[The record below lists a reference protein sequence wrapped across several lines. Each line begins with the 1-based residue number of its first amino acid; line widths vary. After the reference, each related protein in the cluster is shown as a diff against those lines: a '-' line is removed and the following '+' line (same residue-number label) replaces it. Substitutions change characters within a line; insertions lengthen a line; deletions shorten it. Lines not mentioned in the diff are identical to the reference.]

1 MTPQQRK
8 EAARYL
14 KAFDFSGLFT
24 DPSIGWNWPDSGN
37 RLKVPSVQGFRELEV
52 IAEKKG
58 VKVLLVPP
66 LANGS
71 IMPSDER
78 KKLEVAV
85 TPLAAEH
92 LLIFVDQAKTRQ
104 VWLWTSRLPGKPIR
118 RRELN
123 WEKGRSNELLLQKVI
138 SIAFTLD
145 EEEALDIT
153 GVVHRLHDNLDR
165 DRLTK
170 RFYDEFK
177 KHKDRFQKFI
187 SGLSDQGVMA
197 HYTSLMLNRLM
208 FCYFLQQKGFLDG
221 DTHYLKNR
229 FESVRATL
237 GKDKFHSFYMS
248 FLKRLF
254 HDGLDAQARPDELTA
269 IIGKNIPY
277 LNGGIFAEHKIEKD
291 NPQIQIPD
299 EAFEKI
305 FAFFDAYDWH
315 LDDRPL
321 ANGNEINPEVLGYV
335 FEKYTN
341 QKEMGAYYTKEDI
354 TGYIS
359 KNTILPF
366 LLQKVAA
373 KLPAE
378 AWDLLKNDPDRYIYE
393 PVRRGAGTDEKEW
406 KKSLP
411 AKIAIGLEE
420 KERGTGVS
428 PVSSSPS
435 EECRRDAY
443 PPFLER
449 RKHWNTTAPASH
461 ALPTEIWRETIAR
474 HLRCHELRKKL
485 RAGEVRDPADL
496 VTLNLDIR
504 QFVQDLIAT
513 APADL
518 ALAMWKALRSLSVLD
533 PTCGSG
539 AFLFAALEILEPLYE
554 GLLERLRALLADWQ
568 SSGEK
573 HPVWQKEIQQILA
586 AVDRHPNEAYFI
598 HKTIIVH
605 NLYGVDIMEEA
616 VEICKLRLFLKLAA
630 QLEPGQAVEPLPDI
644 DFNVRSGNTLVGYAS
659 RDEIRRAFTEAK
671 GGRGG
676 DQMALL
682 GIENSRD
689 DFRRIM
695 EDAEE
700 ADMAFQQF
708 QIQQDL
714 GTEGAAEQRKVKE
727 KLGHKLDA
735 LRSQL
740 DRFLAGQYDQK
751 NLKSDSAL
759 KKWQTSHEPFHWFVE
774 FYGIMNSG
782 GFDVIVGNPPYVEYS
797 RSKMSYTVR
806 SNECGTCDNLWAFC
820 LERALSLLSSNGEIS
835 LIVPLS
841 LVSTSRFSPALSLL
855 KRNRLCRLLTLSGD
869 AHPSVLFD
877 GVKMSYTIL
886 ACSNGAK
893 EATYVSKLYRWL
905 SPERSVLFQSVQYT
919 EARHHQESNLPFKME
934 SSLHRQIIDKVC
946 SHKTQIR
953 HLEGRGGE
961 PIIYHRIVRHFI
973 KSFRRT
979 PYFKNERDGEKRS
992 DDYKLISF
1000 SDKTSGLTVR
1010 AFLMSS
1016 SYYLFFVS
1024 LSDAYHCS
1032 RDLVLSFPISDEPI
1046 GNKMLSAL
1054 HRKGEALEIDLYKN
1068 SVRRRIVYKTTG
1080 LIEYDEFYPR
1090 KSKALADEIDTI
1102 LATHYGFTPEELDFI
1117 INYDIKY
1124 RMGLGGGS
1132 AEEDEE

>member
-1 MTPQQRK
+1 M
-8 EAARYL
+8 
-14 KAFDFSGLFT
+14 
-24 DPSIGWNWPDSGN
+24 W
-37 RLKVPSVQGFRELEV
+37 
-52 IAEKKG
+52 
-58 VKVLLVPP
+58 
-66 LANGS
+66 
-71 IMPSDER
+71 
-78 KKLEVAV
+78 
-85 TPLAAEH
+85 
-92 LLIFVDQAKTRQ
+92 
-104 VWLWTSRLPGKPIR
+104 
-118 RRELN
+118 
-123 WEKGRSNELLLQKVI
+123 
-138 SIAFTLD
+138 
-145 EEEALDIT
+145 
-153 GVVHRLHDNLDR
+153 
-165 DRLTK
+165 
-170 RFYDEFK
+170 
-177 KHKDRFQKFI
+177 
-187 SGLSDQGVMA
+187 
-197 HYTSLMLNRLM
+197 
-208 FCYFLQQKGFLDG
+208 
-221 DTHYLKNR
+221 
-229 FESVRATL
+229 
-237 GKDKFHSFYMS
+237 
-248 FLKRLF
+248 
-254 HDGLDAQARPDELTA
+254 
-269 IIGKNIPY
+269 
-277 LNGGIFAEHKIEKD
+277 
-291 NPQIQIPD
+291 
-299 EAFEKI
+299 
-305 FAFFDAYDWH
+305 
-315 LDDRPL
+315 
-321 ANGNEINPEVLGYV
+321 
-335 FEKYTN
+335 
-341 QKEMGAYYTKEDI
+341 
-354 TGYIS
+354 
-359 KNTILPF
+359 
-366 LLQKVAA
+366 
-373 KLPAE
+373 
-378 AWDLLKNDPDRYIYE
+378 
-393 PVRRGAGTDEKEW
+393 
-406 KKSLP
+406 KSL
-411 AKIAIGLEE
+411 
-420 KERGTGVS
+420 
-428 PVSSSPS
+428 
-435 EECRRDAY
+435 
-443 PPFLER
+443 
-449 RKHWNTTAPASH
+449 
-461 ALPTEIWRETIAR
+461 
-474 HLRCHELRKKL
+474 
-485 RAGEVRDPADL
+485 RA
-496 VTLNLDIR
+496 
-504 QFVQDLIAT
+504 
-513 APADL
+513 
-518 ALAMWKALRSLSVLD
+518 MSVLD

-573 HPVWQKEIQQILA
+573 HPNWEKEIKAILA

-659 RDEIRRAFTEAK
+659 RDEIRRAFTEAQ

-682 GIENSRD
+682 GIENSLD

-695 EDAEE
+695 EQAEDA
-700 ADMAFQQF
+700 DRAFRRF
-708 QIQQDL
+708 QDL
-714 GTEGAAEQRKVKE
+714 QDNIGQSAAEFRSAKE
-727 KLGHKLDA
+727 ALEGILKS

-751 NLKSDSAL
+751 NLIEERGHPARNSGKGGQDARSPL
-759 KKWQTSHEPFHWFVE
+759 EKWQASHEPFHWFVE

-820 LERALSLLSSNGEIS
+820 LERSLSLLSSKGEIS

-893 EATYVSKLYRWL
+893 EETYVSKLYRWL
-905 SPERSVLFQSVQYT
+905 SLERTVLFQSVQYT

-1016 SYYLFFVS
+1016 CYYLFFVS

-1046 GNKMLSAL
+1046 GNKMLSTL
-1054 HRKGEALEIDLYKN
+1054 HRKGEALETDLYKN
-1068 SVRRRIVYKTTG
+1068 SVRRQIVYKTTG

-1102 LATHYGFTPEELDFI
+1102 LASHYGFTPEELDFI

>member
-24 DPSIGWNWPDSGN
+24 DPAIGWDWPDSGN
-37 RLKVPSVQGFRELEV
+37 RLKVPSIQGFRELEV

-78 KKLEVAV
+78 KKLEAAV

-221 DTHYLKNR
+221 DPHYLKNR
-229 FESVRATL
+229 FESVRTNL

-254 HDGLDAQARPDELTA
+254 HDGFDAQARPDELTA

-291 NPQIQIPD
+291 NPKIQIPD

-354 TGYIS
+354 TEYIS

-373 KLPAE
+373 KIPAD

-393 PVRRGAGTDEKEW
+393 PVRRGAGENENEW
-406 KKSLP
+406 EKSLP
-411 AKIAIGLEE
+411 KNIAIGLEV
-420 KERGTGVS
+420 GSVGVS
-428 PVSSSPS
+428 PASSISSPS
-435 EECRRDAY
+435 PEECGRDAHA
-443 PPFLER
+443 PLLER
-449 RKHWNTTAPASH
+449 RKDWNNTTPSSH

-474 HLRCHELRKKL
+474 HQRCHELRKKL
-485 RAGEVRDPADL
+485 RAGEVKEPADL

-504 QFVQDLIAT
+504 QLVQDIIAA

-518 ALAMWKALRSLSVLD
+518 ALAMWKALRAMSVLD

-573 HPVWQKEIQQILA
+573 HPVWEKEIKTILA

-630 QLEPGQAVEPLPDI
+630 QLEPGPFA
-644 DFNVRSGNTLVGYAS
+644 SG
-659 RDEIRRAFTEAK
+659 
-671 GGRGG
+671 
-676 DQMALL
+676 
-682 GIENSRD
+682 
-689 DFRRIM
+689 
-695 EDAEE
+695 
-700 ADMAFQQF
+700 
-708 QIQQDL
+708 
-714 GTEGAAEQRKVKE
+714 
-727 KLGHKLDA
+727 
-735 LRSQL
+735 
-740 DRFLAGQYDQK
+740 
-751 NLKSDSAL
+751 
-759 KKWQTSHEPFHWFVE
+759 
-774 FYGIMNSG
+774 
-782 GFDVIVGNPPYVEYS
+782 
-797 RSKMSYTVR
+797 
-806 SNECGTCDNLWAFC
+806 
-820 LERALSLLSSNGEIS
+820 
-835 LIVPLS
+835 
-841 LVSTSRFSPALSLL
+841 
-855 KRNRLCRLLTLSGD
+855 
-869 AHPSVLFD
+869 
-877 GVKMSYTIL
+877 
-886 ACSNGAK
+886 
-893 EATYVSKLYRWL
+893 
-905 SPERSVLFQSVQYT
+905 
-919 EARHHQESNLPFKME
+919 
-934 SSLHRQIIDKVC
+934 
-946 SHKTQIR
+946 
-953 HLEGRGGE
+953 
-961 PIIYHRIVRHFI
+961 
-973 KSFRRT
+973 
-979 PYFKNERDGEKRS
+979 
-992 DDYKLISF
+992 
-1000 SDKTSGLTVR
+1000 
-1010 AFLMSS
+1010 
-1016 SYYLFFVS
+1016 
-1024 LSDAYHCS
+1024 
-1032 RDLVLSFPISDEPI
+1032 
-1046 GNKMLSAL
+1046 
-1054 HRKGEALEIDLYKN
+1054 
-1068 SVRRRIVYKTTG
+1068 
-1080 LIEYDEFYPR
+1080 
-1090 KSKALADEIDTI
+1090 
-1102 LATHYGFTPEELDFI
+1102 
-1117 INYDIKY
+1117 
-1124 RMGLGGGS
+1124 
-1132 AEEDEE
+1132 

>member
-8 EAARYL
+8 EASRHL
-14 KAFDFSGLFT
+14 KDFDFAGLFT
-24 DPSIGWNWPDSGN
+24 NPSIGWNWPDSVKPI
-37 RLKVPSVQGFRELEV
+37 KVPILQGFRELEV

-66 LANGS
+66 LANGF

-78 KKLEVAV
+78 KKLEIAV

-92 LLIFVDQAKTRQ
+92 LLIFVDKAKTRQ
-104 VWLWTSRLPGKPIR
+104 IWLWTSRLPGKPIR

-221 DTHYLKNR
+221 DEHYLKNR
-229 FESVRATL
+229 FVSVRATL
-237 GKDKFHSFYMS
+237 GKDKFHSFYIT

-254 HDGLDAQARPDELTA
+254 HDGLDSQARPDALTA

-291 NPQIQIPD
+291 NPKIQIPD

-305 FAFFDAYDWH
+305 FTFFDAYDWH

-354 TGYIS
+354 TEYIS

-393 PVRRGAGTDEKEW
+393 PVRRGAGADEKEW

-411 AKIAIGLEE
+411 KNIAAGLDT
-420 KERGTGVS
+420 KA
-428 PVSSSPS
+428 P
-435 EECRRDAY
+435 DL
-443 PPFLER
+443 LER
-449 RKHWNTTAPASH
+449 RKDWNNTAPTSH

-474 HLRCHELRKKL
+474 HQRCHQLRKKL
-485 RAGEVRDPADL
+485 RAGEVQDPSDL
-496 VTLNLDIR
+496 VTFNLNIR

-513 APADL
+513 SPADL
-518 ALAMWKALRSLSVLD
+518 ALAMWKALRAMSVLD

-554 GLLERLRALLADWQ
+554 GLLERLRALLTDWQ

-573 HPVWQKEIQQILA
+573 HPNWEKEIKTILA

-659 RDEIRRAFTEAK
+659 RDEIRRAFTEAQ

-682 GIENSRD
+682 GIENSLD

-695 EDAEE
+695 EQAEDA
-700 ADMAFQQF
+700 DRAFRRF
-708 QIQQDL
+708 QDL
-714 GTEGAAEQRKVKE
+714 QDNIGQSAAEFRSAKE
-727 KLGHKLDA
+727 TLEGILKS

-751 NLKSDSAL
+751 NLKTDSTL
-759 KKWQTSHEPFHWFVE
+759 KKWQASHEPFHWFVE
-774 FYGIMNSG
+774 FYGIMNIG

-797 RSKMSYTVR
+797 KAKERYTVIAYSTESTNNLYAFTSER
-806 SNECGTCDNLWAFC
+806 SIK
-820 LERALSLLSSNGEIS
+820 LLHPLGLLG
-835 LIVPLS
+835 LIVPNSSISAQKMAHLQELMRADS
-841 LVSTSRFSPALSLL
+841 SVWISSFSWRP
-855 KRNRLCRLLTLSGD
+855 
-869 AHPSVLFD
+869 
-877 GVKMSYTIL
+877 
-886 ACSNGAK
+886 
-893 EATYVSKLYRWL
+893 SKL
-905 SPERSVLFQSVQYT
+905 F
-919 EARHHQESNLPFKME
+919 
-934 SSLHRQIIDKVC
+934 
-946 SHKTQIR
+946 
-953 HLEGRGGE
+953 EGANMLLG
-961 PIIYHRIVRHFI
+961 
-973 KSFRRT
+973 K
-979 PYFKNERDGEKRS
+979 
-992 DDYKLISF
+992 
-1000 SDKTSGLTVR
+1000 
-1010 AFLMSS
+1010 
-1016 SYYLFFVS
+1016 FF
-1024 LSDAYHCS
+1024 
-1032 RDLVLSFPISDEPI
+1032 FPL
-1046 GNKMLSAL
+1046 NC
-1054 HRKGEALEIDLYKN
+1054 
-1068 SVRRRIVYKTTG
+1068 
-1080 LIEYDEFYPR
+1080 
-1090 KSKALADEIDTI
+1090 
-1102 LATHYGFTPEELDFI
+1102 
-1117 INYDIKY
+1117 
-1124 RMGLGGGS
+1124 
-1132 AEEDEE
+1132 